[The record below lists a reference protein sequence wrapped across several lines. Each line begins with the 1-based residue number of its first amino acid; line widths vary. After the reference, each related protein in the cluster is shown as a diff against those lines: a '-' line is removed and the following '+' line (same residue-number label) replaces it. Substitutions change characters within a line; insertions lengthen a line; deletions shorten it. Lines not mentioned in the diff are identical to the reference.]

1 MELMFNKL
9 RFLFVILFTLS
20 GGLTYAQ
27 SLDDFKVAGAQNIAD
42 NKVSTKFQFNGYTN
56 YWQDIYRENTTYG
69 SLFKM
74 AASRIDYTIA
84 QRKVELA
91 EDLEMSGLTMQ
102 EGFFSKLIGQRF
114 VMLDQPSAQD
124 ISTASKLGDILA
136 LVDPESET
144 GKKLMST
151 LPKTDAWKAKLKSH
165 QYDAV
170 DLTEIKAFYLEK
182 EEKTLFVIS
191 SKSAA
196 LRDKLVQLINDT
208 KKVVE
213 GYDLKRGWFGAGTM
227 LKSVTIA
234 AGHPL
239 EVIGKGMNEG
249 NSWFTFSG
257 YMDFLAKT
265 EIENWLAKV
274 NLPIVT
280 DFGSPIGYVKNIG
293 NQAIFGCKDWDGMA
307 PQNMYTLDSWLNF
320 AHKKKGY
327 TFRAPYDPEAD
338 QFHYDGYVAVDG
350 NKEQIDNDNVPF
362 YLSTGYLEED
372 AVACMVLFNKK
383 GEQWNNDKMWESIMS
398 RREVGIAANGKMMGP
413 ALFRNALEL
422 LVLDRVFLEEYF
434 GDRINIEPTTKD
446 DLLTITINNSYSHAV
461 NGTLELV
468 LPTELKLK
476 SSLSTAVSLPA
487 GGMQTLQFEIQ
498 PLASAMGITNP
509 IAIHYK
515 WANYQKSTV
524 TMLDL
529 PPAISAHQLLYGQSP
544 KVAYP
549 VSIHNYTTKSTFP
562 VKVEV
567 LDPAKANKIVYTAS
581 KECTTEKGTFKDM
594 LFDLEVPAGNYNVK
608 ISALDTENLSQLGVG
623 KAAGDSKLTVVDI
636 DKDGVD
642 EYVMENDSVKITLL
656 TTGARVIEY
665 FVKSRNNNVLF
676 KLWPEKPADVKRE
689 FRKRGYYPVG
699 GFEDFLG
706 QGSMEGHK
714 VYTAEVLKKEGH
726 ELSVRMT
733 ADYFGNKLEKT
744 FTLYG
749 NSPLLEVRYAMTFI
763 NPEANVIAPV
773 PILILGKKHGT
784 EDVYTVPEKNGLT
797 EYRMKPEFYFGKIIF
812 PTEGWDSGYDTQQDI
827 SFVGA
832 FPVTRPLFLHMF
844 QNLAMNGDAHY
855 DFNEYQPW
863 VPIVQKTT
871 SYFTYYLWG
880 AGGRWEKGV
889 KELRDR
895 NLITTH

>member
-1 MELMFNKL
+1 MPLMFNKL
-9 RFLFVILFTLS
+9 RFLFAILFTIS

-27 SLDDFKVAGAQNIAD
+27 SLEDFKIAGTQNISD
-42 NKVSTKFQFNGYTN
+42 NKVSSNFQFNGYTN

-69 SLFKM
+69 NLFKI
-74 AASRIDYTIA
+74 ASSRIDYTIA
-84 QRKVELA
+84 QRKVDLA
-91 EDLEMSGLTMQ
+91 EDLDMPGLSLQ
-102 EGFFSKLIGQRF
+102 EGFYSKLISSPYAL
-114 VMLDQPSAQD
+114 LDQPSIA
-124 ISTASKLGDILA
+124 DILNSA
-136 LVDPESET
+136 NSGNVLILVDPDSET

-151 LPKTDAWKAKLKSH
+151 LPKAEAWKEKLKSH
-165 QYDAV
+165 QYNAI
-170 DLTEIKAFYLEK
+170 DLTKAKAFYLEK
-182 EEKTLFVIS
+182 DNKTLFIIA
-191 SKSAA
+191 SKSKP
-196 LRDKLVQLINDT
+196 LQEKIVQLINDT
-208 KKVVE
+208 KSVVDK
-213 GYDLKRGWFGAGTM
+213 YDIKRGWFGAGTM

-257 YMDFLAKT
+257 YMDFLAKN
-265 EIENWLAKV
+265 EIEKWLTKV

-307 PQNMYTLDSWLNF
+307 PQNMYTLDSWINF

-338 QFHYDGYVAVDG
+338 QFHYDGYVAVEG

-362 YLSTGYLEED
+362 YLSTGYLEDD

-383 GEQWNNDKMWESIMS
+383 GEQWNNDQMWESIMS
-398 RREVGIAANGKMMGP
+398 RREVGVAANGKMMGP

-434 GDRINIEPTTKD
+434 GDRINIEPTTKGD
-446 DLLTITINNSYSHAV
+446 ILTITISNSYSHAV
-461 NGTLELV
+461 NGNLDLV
-468 LPTELKLK
+468 LPPELKVK
-476 SSLSTAVSLPA
+476 SSLNTAVNISA
-487 GGMQTLQFEIQ
+487 DGTQTLQFELL
-498 PLASAMGITNP
+498 PSSSAMGITNP

-515 WANYQKSTV
+515 WDNHQKSSV

-549 VSIHNYTTKSTFP
+549 VSIHNYTDKTTFP
-562 VKVEV
+562 VKLEV
-567 LDPAKANKIVYTAS
+567 LDQTKANKVVFTAT

-594 LFDLEVPAGNYNVK
+594 VFDLAVPAGNYKVK
-608 ISALDTENLSQLGVG
+608 VSALDTENISQLGVG
-623 KAAGDSKLTVVDI
+623 KGEGDPKFTAVDI

-642 EYVMENDSVKITLL
+642 EYIMENDSVKITLL

-665 FVKSRNNNVLF
+665 IVKSRNDNVLF

-773 PILILGKKHGT
+773 PILVLGKKHGT
-784 EDVYTVPEKNGLT
+784 EDVFTVPEKDGLT
-797 EYRMKPEFYFGKIIF
+797 EYRMKPEMYFGKVIF
-812 PTEGWDSGYDTQQDI
+812 PKEGWDSGYDTQQDI

-871 SYFTYYLWG
+871 SYFTYYLWA

-889 KELRDR
+889 KELRNR